1 MYLFLH
7 RLNYIHTK
15 PTAIQYTGNDKN
27 QSCILNANQV
37 FKDES
42 SREIWVGKYK
52 EPQDP
57 RIIY

>member
-1 MYLFLH
+1 M
-7 RLNYIHTK
+7 
-15 PTAIQYTGNDKN
+15 
-27 QSCILNANQV
+27 LNANQV

-52 EPQDP
+52 DAQDP